1 MAELG
6 HMIEEGGFFMQLN
19 IFFLILAIATII
31 DRVIAVFFKFNLNG
45 ARFMAQ
51 IEKLVVSDNIDKAV
65 KLCNAAPKAAL
76 ARVLRAGLTRANRG
90 VLEIGNAIEEETLSV
105 TPQIMKRVPALW
117 SLANIAVLIG
127 LLGTITGLI
136 KAFKAVGLAAPEQ
149 KSALLTTGISEAMNN
164 TAFGLFIAVFC
175 IVGHL
180 IVGSQ
185 ARHII
190 EEIELHS
197 LKLENMLA
205 RRAVAELPDGR
216 SS

>member
-1 MAELG
+1 MDVLPGRDIDAVMAELS
-6 HMIEEGGFFMQLN
+6 
-19 IFFLILAIATII
+19 TII
-31 DRVIAVFFKFNLNG
+31 DRAIAVFFRYNLNG

-90 VLEIGNAIEEETLSV
+90 VLEIGNAIEEEALAV
-105 TPQIMKRVPALW
+105 TPQIMKRVASLW
-117 SLANIAVLIG
+117 SLANVCVLVG

-136 KAFKAVGLAAPEQ
+136 RAFKAVGLAAPEQ
-149 KSALLTTGISEAMNN
+149 KSQLLTAGISEAMYN
-164 TAFGLFIAVFC
+164 TAFGLLIAVLCIFC
-175 IVGHL
+175 HMLISNQAKHL
-180 IVGSQ
+180 V
-185 ARHII
+185 

-205 RRAVAELPDGR
+205 RRAVAELPESR
-216 SS
+216 

>member
-1 MAELG
+1 MGELG
-6 HMIEEGGFFMQLN
+6 HIIDEGGIFMKIN
-19 IFFLILAIATII
+19 IGFLALVIAVII
-31 DRVIAVFFKFNLNG
+31 DRVIAVFFKLTLHG

-90 VLEIGNAIEEETLSV
+90 VLEIGNAIEEETLAV

-117 SLANIAVLIG
+117 SLANIAVLVG

-136 KAFKAVGLAAPEQ
+136 KAFKAVGMAAPEQ
-149 KSALLTTGISEAMNN
+149 KSALLTSGISEAMNN
-164 TAFGLFIAVFC
+164 TAFGLGIAVLA
-175 IVGHL
+175 IAAHL
-180 IVGSQ
+180 LIGSR
-185 ARHII
+185 AKHLV
-190 EEIELHS
+190 EDLELHS
-197 LKLENMLA
+197 LKLENMLS

-216 SS
+216 